1 VNRVLHNESY
11 NVVNIVVQN
20 LQESDAGDYM
30 CQAISDDEAQTQFQQ
45 AVPVIVKNSM
55 YV

>member
-1 VNRVLHNESY
+1 MNRVLHNESY

-20 LQESDAGDYM
+20 LQESDSGEYM
-30 CQAISDDEAQTQFQQ
+30 CQATNDDEAQTQFQRL
-45 AVPVIVKNSM
+45 VRVIVKNSM

>member
-1 VNRVLHNESY
+1 VNRVLHKESY

-20 LQESDAGDYM
+20 LQESDTGDYM
-30 CQAISDDEAQTQFQQ
+30 CQAISDDEAQTQFQRT
-45 AVPVIVKNSM
+45 VLVIVKNSM